1 MNDNMGF
8 LIIEGGKLIL
18 SAYFNF
24 MRQAGK
30 TAEEMEALYAS
41 EKELFLK
48 NNPANLEDV

>member
-1 MNDNMGF
+1 MDENMGF
-8 LIIEGGKLIL
+8 VIIESGKLIL

-41 EKELFLK
+41 EMELFLT
-48 NNPANLEDV
+48 NNPENLEDV